1 MKSSDWLMLGLI
13 IGAVYLL
20 YTGASKA
27 VGAASSA
34 IQSLT
39 NAPVSAAAQAYV
51 RLTAG
56 PVAQA
61 TGSIILPD
69 GSPIAVNT
77 VNPVPVAG
85 SNSAT
90 FNYLGQQ
97 YFLNA
102 PSDPA
107 TGNWSADTFMV
118 Q

>member
-1 MKSSDWLMLGLI
+1 MKTSDMLVL
-13 IGAVYLL
+13 GAV
-20 YTGASKA
+20 A
-27 VGAASSA
+27 VGGYMLFKAWGEASSA
-34 IQSLT
+34 IASAT
-39 NAPVSAAAQAYV
+39 KAPVTAAAQAYV
-51 RLTAG
+51 NLTSG
-56 PVAQA
+56 PAMTPQ
-61 TGSIILPD
+61 GSILLPE
-69 GSPIAVNT
+69 GSAIPVSAVNVT
-77 VNPVPVAG
+77 PVAG